1 MMIGRERER
10 QWRVDGGRVAEGNE
24 RGRDG
29 PRHGR
34 REEKRGVR
42 KRAAEGLS
50 EKGGSKGAKGAKGE
64 GGKFQRRYPDEGT
77 GEVHNREPGRSRVTI

>member
-10 QWRVDGGRVAEGNE
+10 QWRVEGGRVAEGNE

-34 REEKRGVR
+34 REEKRGMG
-42 KRAAEGLS
+42 KRAALRDWIEREGR
-50 EKGGSKGAKGAKGE
+50 EQGSKRWRE
-64 GGKFQRRYPDEGT
+64 T
-77 GEVHNREPGRSRVTI
+77 GQVHNREPGRSRVTI

>member
-34 REEKRGVR
+34 REEKRGAR
-42 KRAAEGLS
+42 K
-50 EKGGSKGAKGAKGE
+50 
-64 GGKFQRRYPDEGT
+64 
-77 GEVHNREPGRSRVTI
+77 

>member
-1 MMIGRERER
+1 MMIGREIER
-10 QWRVDGGRVAEGNE
+10 QWRVEGGRVAEGNE

-34 REEKRGVR
+34 REAKRGVR

-50 EKGGSKGAKGAKGE
+50 EKGGSTRWRE
-64 GGKFQRRYPDEGT
+64 T
-77 GEVHNREPGRSRVTI
+77 GQVHNRDPGRSRVTI

>member
-1 MMIGRERER
+1 MGVE
-10 QWRVDGGRVAEGNE
+10 GGRVAEGNE

-34 REEKRGVR
+34 RGENRGVR

-50 EKGGSKGAKGAKGE
+50 EKGGRETS
-64 GGKFQRRYPDEGT
+64 R
-77 GEVHNREPGRSRVTI
+77 EVS